1 MDTSPRSD
9 SIWFI
14 VAVLAA
20 AVGGIAAIAAI
31 AAPVDAETTPV
42 RLQPAPQGVPVP
54 VAPAS

>member
-31 AAPVDAETTPV
+31 AAPVDAETPV

-54 VAPAS
+54 VAPAN

>member
-20 AVGGIAAIAAI
+20 AVGGVAAIAAI
-31 AAPVDAETTPV
+31 AAPVDAETPV